1 MTKFKKGLYK
11 ITTDI
16 VEYSEMTSEEA
27 QEEYDRLSAL
37 GDVTFQW
44 LNTSTKAEIIK
55 KLMENQQ

>member
-1 MTKFKKGLYK
+1 MKFKKGLYK

-16 VEYSEMTSEEA
+16 VEYEEYTAEEA
-27 QEEYDRLSAL
+27 QEEYARLKAQ

-44 LNTSTKAEIIK
+44 INTSIKAEIIK